1 DVTSSAGYVFPAAE
15 LKKEGID
22 PDKDVQ
28 GVTIKGHDA
37 AIMALLNGQVDA
49 VAVFQDARN
58 TVKKDVPDVF
68 EKTRVLHY
76 TAKIPNDTVSVRN
89 DMDQSW
95 RDKISQAFIDITN
108 DAEGAQIIK
117 DIYTH
122 VGYAKGDDKNF
133 DPVREYAEAVGQEI
147 NWNLMIEFDHVSKV
161 YPNGTVGL
169 RDINLTIK
177 EGELV
182 VIVGLSGAGKSTFLR
197 SINRLNE
204 ISSGE
209 IRVGGQSVT
218 RAAGRQLRLIRRDI
232 GMVFQNFNLIKRQ
245 NEARV
250 ILADEPVASL
260 DPLTTRQVMDDLKRI
275 NREMNITTVINLH
288 FIDLAREYATRIIGL
303 RAGEVVFDGT
313 PEEATDEALAEIY
326 GRPVLKDELLGGVS

>member
-1 DVTSSAGYVFPAAE
+1 
-15 LKKEGID
+15 
-22 PDKDVQ
+22 
-28 GVTIKGHDA
+28 
-37 AIMALLNGQVDA
+37 
-49 VAVFQDARN
+49 
-58 TVKKDVPDVF
+58 
-68 EKTRVLHY
+68 
-76 TAKIPNDTVSVRN
+76 
-89 DMDQSW
+89 
-95 RDKISQAFIDITN
+95 
-108 DAEGAQIIK
+108 
-117 DIYTH
+117 
-122 VGYAKGDDKNF
+122 
-133 DPVREYAEAVGQEI
+133 
-147 NWNLMIEFDHVSKV
+147 MIEFDHVSKV

-245 NEARV
+245 NVLSNVLSGRVGYHSTLRTMLGWFPKPDVAIALDALNRVNIREKAYVRADQLSGGQQQRVSIARALAQEARV

>member
-1 DVTSSAGYVFPAAE
+1 
-15 LKKEGID
+15 
-22 PDKDVQ
+22 
-28 GVTIKGHDA
+28 
-37 AIMALLNGQVDA
+37 
-49 VAVFQDARN
+49 
-58 TVKKDVPDVF
+58 
-68 EKTRVLHY
+68 
-76 TAKIPNDTVSVRN
+76 
-89 DMDQSW
+89 
-95 RDKISQAFIDITN
+95 
-108 DAEGAQIIK
+108 
-117 DIYTH
+117 
-122 VGYAKGDDKNF
+122 
-133 DPVREYAEAVGQEI
+133 
-147 NWNLMIEFDHVSKV
+147 MIEFDHVSKV

-245 NEARV
+245 NVLSNVLSGRVGYHSTLRTMLGWFPKPDVAIALEALNRVNIREKAYVRADQLSGGQQQRVSIARALAQEARV

-313 PEEATDEALAEIY
+313 PEEATDEVLAGIY

>member
-1 DVTSSAGYVFPAAE
+1 
-15 LKKEGID
+15 
-22 PDKDVQ
+22 
-28 GVTIKGHDA
+28 
-37 AIMALLNGQVDA
+37 
-49 VAVFQDARN
+49 
-58 TVKKDVPDVF
+58 
-68 EKTRVLHY
+68 
-76 TAKIPNDTVSVRN
+76 
-89 DMDQSW
+89 
-95 RDKISQAFIDITN
+95 
-108 DAEGAQIIK
+108 
-117 DIYTH
+117 
-122 VGYAKGDDKNF
+122 
-133 DPVREYAEAVGQEI
+133 
-147 NWNLMIEFDHVSKV
+147 MIEFDHVSKV
-161 YPNGTVGL
+161 YLNGTVGL

-218 RAAGRQLRLIRRDI
+218 RAAGRHLRLIRRDI

-245 NEARV
+245 NVLSNVLSGRVGYHSTLRTMLGWFPKPDVAIALEALNRVNIREKAYVRADQLSGGQQQRVSIARALAQEARV

-313 PEEATDEALAEIY
+313 PEEATDEVLAEIY

>member
-1 DVTSSAGYVFPAAE
+1 
-15 LKKEGID
+15 
-22 PDKDVQ
+22 
-28 GVTIKGHDA
+28 
-37 AIMALLNGQVDA
+37 
-49 VAVFQDARN
+49 
-58 TVKKDVPDVF
+58 
-68 EKTRVLHY
+68 
-76 TAKIPNDTVSVRN
+76 
-89 DMDQSW
+89 
-95 RDKISQAFIDITN
+95 
-108 DAEGAQIIK
+108 
-117 DIYTH
+117 
-122 VGYAKGDDKNF
+122 
-133 DPVREYAEAVGQEI
+133 
-147 NWNLMIEFDHVSKV
+147 MIEFDHVSKV

-177 EGELV
+177 KGELV

-245 NEARV
+245 NVLSNVLSGRVGYHSTLRTMLGWFPKPDVAIALEALNRVNIREKAYVRADQLSGGQQQRVSIARALAQEARV

>member
-1 DVTSSAGYVFPAAE
+1 
-15 LKKEGID
+15 
-22 PDKDVQ
+22 
-28 GVTIKGHDA
+28 
-37 AIMALLNGQVDA
+37 
-49 VAVFQDARN
+49 
-58 TVKKDVPDVF
+58 
-68 EKTRVLHY
+68 
-76 TAKIPNDTVSVRN
+76 
-89 DMDQSW
+89 
-95 RDKISQAFIDITN
+95 
-108 DAEGAQIIK
+108 
-117 DIYTH
+117 
-122 VGYAKGDDKNF
+122 
-133 DPVREYAEAVGQEI
+133 
-147 NWNLMIEFDHVSKV
+147 MIEFDHVSKV

-245 NEARV
+245 NVLSNVLSGRVGYHSTLRTMLGWFPKPDVAIALEALNRVNILEKAYVRADQLSGGQQQRVSIARALAQEARV

>member
-1 DVTSSAGYVFPAAE
+1 
-15 LKKEGID
+15 
-22 PDKDVQ
+22 
-28 GVTIKGHDA
+28 
-37 AIMALLNGQVDA
+37 
-49 VAVFQDARN
+49 
-58 TVKKDVPDVF
+58 
-68 EKTRVLHY
+68 
-76 TAKIPNDTVSVRN
+76 
-89 DMDQSW
+89 
-95 RDKISQAFIDITN
+95 
-108 DAEGAQIIK
+108 
-117 DIYTH
+117 
-122 VGYAKGDDKNF
+122 
-133 DPVREYAEAVGQEI
+133 
-147 NWNLMIEFDHVSKV
+147 MIEFDHVSKV

-245 NEARV
+245 NVLSNVLSGRIGYHSTLRTMLGWFPKPDVAIALEALNRVNIREKAYIRADQLSGGQQQRVSIARALAQEARV

>member
-1 DVTSSAGYVFPAAE
+1 
-15 LKKEGID
+15 
-22 PDKDVQ
+22 
-28 GVTIKGHDA
+28 
-37 AIMALLNGQVDA
+37 
-49 VAVFQDARN
+49 
-58 TVKKDVPDVF
+58 
-68 EKTRVLHY
+68 
-76 TAKIPNDTVSVRN
+76 
-89 DMDQSW
+89 
-95 RDKISQAFIDITN
+95 
-108 DAEGAQIIK
+108 
-117 DIYTH
+117 
-122 VGYAKGDDKNF
+122 
-133 DPVREYAEAVGQEI
+133 
-147 NWNLMIEFDHVSKV
+147 MIEFDHVSKV

-245 NEARV
+245 NVLSNVLSGRVGYHSTLRTMLGWFPKPDVAIALEALNRVNIREKAYIRADQLSGGQQQRVSIARALAQEARV

-326 GRPVLKDELLGGVS
+326 GRPVLKNELLGGVS

>member
-1 DVTSSAGYVFPAAE
+1 
-15 LKKEGID
+15 
-22 PDKDVQ
+22 
-28 GVTIKGHDA
+28 
-37 AIMALLNGQVDA
+37 
-49 VAVFQDARN
+49 
-58 TVKKDVPDVF
+58 
-68 EKTRVLHY
+68 
-76 TAKIPNDTVSVRN
+76 
-89 DMDQSW
+89 
-95 RDKISQAFIDITN
+95 
-108 DAEGAQIIK
+108 
-117 DIYTH
+117 
-122 VGYAKGDDKNF
+122 
-133 DPVREYAEAVGQEI
+133 
-147 NWNLMIEFDHVSKV
+147 MIEFDHVSKV

-245 NEARV
+245 NVLSNVLSGRVGYHSTLRTMLGWFPKPDVAIALEALNRVNIREKAHVRADQLSGGQQQRVSIARALAQEARV

>member
-1 DVTSSAGYVFPAAE
+1 
-15 LKKEGID
+15 
-22 PDKDVQ
+22 
-28 GVTIKGHDA
+28 
-37 AIMALLNGQVDA
+37 
-49 VAVFQDARN
+49 
-58 TVKKDVPDVF
+58 
-68 EKTRVLHY
+68 
-76 TAKIPNDTVSVRN
+76 
-89 DMDQSW
+89 
-95 RDKISQAFIDITN
+95 
-108 DAEGAQIIK
+108 
-117 DIYTH
+117 
-122 VGYAKGDDKNF
+122 
-133 DPVREYAEAVGQEI
+133 
-147 NWNLMIEFDHVSKV
+147 MIEFDHVSKV

-245 NEARV
+245 SVLSNVLSGRVGYHSTLRTMLGWFPKPDVAIALDALNRVNIREKAYVRADQLSGGQQQRVSIARALAQEAQV

-326 GRPVLKDELLGGVS
+326 GRQLLKDELLGGVS

>member
-1 DVTSSAGYVFPAAE
+1 
-15 LKKEGID
+15 
-22 PDKDVQ
+22 
-28 GVTIKGHDA
+28 
-37 AIMALLNGQVDA
+37 
-49 VAVFQDARN
+49 
-58 TVKKDVPDVF
+58 
-68 EKTRVLHY
+68 
-76 TAKIPNDTVSVRN
+76 
-89 DMDQSW
+89 
-95 RDKISQAFIDITN
+95 
-108 DAEGAQIIK
+108 
-117 DIYTH
+117 
-122 VGYAKGDDKNF
+122 
-133 DPVREYAEAVGQEI
+133 
-147 NWNLMIEFDHVSKV
+147 MIEFDHVSKV

-232 GMVFQNFNLIKRQ
+232 GMVSQNFNLIKRQ
-245 NEARV
+245 NVLSNVLSGRVGYHSTLRTMLGWFPKPDVAIALEALNRVNIREKAYVRADQLSGGQQQRVSIARALAQEARV